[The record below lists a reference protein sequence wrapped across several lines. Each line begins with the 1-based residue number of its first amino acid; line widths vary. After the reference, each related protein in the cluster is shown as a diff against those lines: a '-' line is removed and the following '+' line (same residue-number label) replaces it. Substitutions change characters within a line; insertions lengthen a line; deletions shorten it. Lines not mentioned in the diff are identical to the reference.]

1 MKDNTIELKNFQPKK
16 VFFIGI
22 DSDGCVFD
30 TMELKHKEC
39 FCPQYINHFNLQSVS
54 KYAREVW
61 DFVNLYSKTRG
72 INRFKGLIRAIEL
85 LTDRK
90 EVKER
95 KAIMPDLSGLKAW
108 VEREDKLG
116 NPALEKE
123 IEKKDVP
130 ELKEV
135 YNWSIDVNETV
146 EKIVR
151 NVPPFPYARKCLE
164 TIKNDADTIV
174 VSQTPINAL
183 EREWKENGI
192 DSLVRLIIGQEMG
205 TKEEHIRYTTGN
217 NYSPEKMLMIGDAPG
232 DLKAAKSNNALFFP
246 IIPGKEEESWKLL
259 YEEALEKFFNLS
271 YEGRYEK
278 SLIEEFDKALPENPS
293 WEI

>member
-116 NPALEKE
+116 NLALEKE

-183 EREWKENGI
+183 EREWRENGI

-205 TKEEHIRYTTGN
+205 TKEEHIQYTAGN

>member
-116 NPALEKE
+116 NLALEKE
-123 IEKKDVP
+123 IEKKDIP

-183 EREWKENGI
+183 EREWRENGI

-205 TKEEHIRYTTGN
+205 TKEEHIQYTAGN